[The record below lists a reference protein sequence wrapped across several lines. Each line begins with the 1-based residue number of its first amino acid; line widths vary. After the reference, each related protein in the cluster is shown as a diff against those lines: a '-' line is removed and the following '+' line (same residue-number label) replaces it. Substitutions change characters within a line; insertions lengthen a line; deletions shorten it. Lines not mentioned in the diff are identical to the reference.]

1 MVFGSSACQFKVLDI
16 ERISERLF
24 EHEQIREKLCE
35 HFCRA
40 RISPAI
46 VTWDRNER

>member
-24 EHEQIREKLCE
+24 DQEKIREKLCGTSAS
-35 HFCRA
+35 R
-40 RISPAI
+40 RMAI
-46 VTWDRNER
+46 R